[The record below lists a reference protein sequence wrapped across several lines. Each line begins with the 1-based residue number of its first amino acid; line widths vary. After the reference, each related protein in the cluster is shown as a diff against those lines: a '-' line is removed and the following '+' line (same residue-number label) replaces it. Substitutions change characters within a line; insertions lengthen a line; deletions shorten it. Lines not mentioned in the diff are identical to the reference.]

1 MVAEPSR
8 ALEAGSNAAP
18 GPGDGAAAAPP
29 TPPKKRNFA
38 ADAGLVSV
46 ATMASRVF
54 GLAREQVMAG
64 IFGAGL
70 ATDAFNVAF
79 RVPNLL
85 RDLFAEG
92 ALSAAFVPTLT
103 DWLTNSSRAAAMR
116 LTSVVINCLPVVV
129 GASGITFML
138 FGVPLSH

>member
-1 MVAEPSR
+1 MVEPSR
-8 ALEAGSNAAP
+8 AFEAGSNAAP
-18 GPGDGAAAAPP
+18 EPGAEAAASVPAPSV
-29 TPPKKRNFA
+29 PPAPAAKPRSVA
-38 ADAGLVSV
+38 ADAGRVSI
-46 ATMASRVF
+46 ATMASRVL

-92 ALSAAFVPTLT
+92 AL
-103 DWLTNSSRAAAMR
+103 
-116 LTSVVINCLPVVV
+116 
-129 GASGITFML
+129 
-138 FGVPLSH
+138 